1 MCIRG
6 ATILDPGGTWMLLTL
21 HQDRLKRLLLIPL
34 GSSVLLLL
42 GGCHQEEI
50 PVSPNEKTAA
60 PARLPGEDPH
70 AHSPIRPPAGMK
82 K

>member
-1 MCIRG
+1 MIQTRRYGRIR
-6 ATILDPGGTWMLLTL
+6 
-21 HQDRLKRLLLIPL
+21 
-34 GSSVLLLL
+34 SLLLL
-42 GGCHQEEI
+42 ATLGCSALSLLTGCHREEV

-70 AHSPIRPPAGMK
+70 AHSAPVPSGVK